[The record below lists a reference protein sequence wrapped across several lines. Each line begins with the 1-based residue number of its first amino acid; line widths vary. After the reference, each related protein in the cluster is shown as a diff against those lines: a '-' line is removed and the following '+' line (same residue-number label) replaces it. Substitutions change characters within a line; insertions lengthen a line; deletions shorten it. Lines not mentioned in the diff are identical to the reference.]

1 MNVTQSVTGCI
12 RTRSMGTIVNLTLI
26 VPTLQRGNASQDA
39 PRPLEDVTRSV
50 GMIIGPLQ
58 P

>member
-1 MNVTQSVTGCI
+1 VTQSVTGCI
-12 RTRSMGTIVNLTLI
+12 RTRSIGTIVNLTLI